1 MKFSNR
7 MRAGIAVAACAAVG
21 AAGGIAGSAAA
32 PNKTKASS
40 SAAGTY
46 PTGNSARP
54 PGRGHRGGPGGP
66 GGHAVHAEEVVLNKA
81 GTAFIT
87 ETEDSGKVKSVS
99 GSDVTITEG
108 IGSVTYKDVTITLPA
123 GAKIVRN
130 GKTATAGDLKA
141 GDFVHVSQSSDGTFV
156 FAGDASFRPE
166 GPGRGHDHDGPRPG
180 GPPGP

>member
-1 MKFSNR
+1 MQFSNR
-7 MRAGIAVAACAAVG
+7 MRATIALTACAAIG

-32 PNKTKASS
+32 PSKTKAKS
-40 SAAGTY
+40 SAAAGTS
-46 PTGNSARP
+46 PTARP
-54 PGRGHRGGPGGP
+54 GDPGHRGGPGGR
-66 GGHAVHAEEVVLNKA
+66 AVHSEEVVLNDA

-108 IGSVTYKDVTITLPA
+108 IGSVTYKDATITLPA
-123 GAKIVRN
+123 AAKIVRN

-141 GDFVHVSQSSDGTFV
+141 GDFIHVSQSSDGTFV
-156 FAGDASFRPE
+156 FAGDASFRPR
-166 GPGRGHDHDGPRPG
+166 GPGPGHGHGRDHDGPRPQ

>member
-1 MKFSNR
+1 MTFSNR

-32 PNKTKASS
+32 PSKTKAKS

-46 PTGNSARP
+46 PTENSARP
-54 PGRGHRGGPGGP
+54 PGRGHRGGPGGR
-66 GGHAVHAEEVVLNKA
+66 AVHAEEVVLNKA

-99 GSDVTITEG
+99 GRDVTITEG

-123 GAKIVRN
+123 AAKIVRN
-130 GKTATAGDLKA
+130 GNTATVGDLKA

-156 FAGDASFRPE
+156 FAGDASFKPR
-166 GPGRGHDHDGPRPG
+166 GPGHGPGHDGRGRG